1 MMKVNHREL
10 IKASLAEPRYA
21 VSADGARI
29 AYYLY
34 GDGPEVMFWQH
45 GFNSDAAHWEY
56 MLSFFPADE
65 YRIIAPDLRG
75 CGNSDKPADE
85 GAYTFERLTQDALAV
100 IRAEALRDFTVL
112 GHSTGGAIAQWV
124 ASELGEAVKAL
135 VLIGPVPATGVPVNE
150 AARNLF
156 LQGADGD
163 GKAQGRARILQL
175 GWHGDMP
182 QEVLDE
188 LLPGALT
195 WSKEAFVGVFNTWT
209 TGVNFPERLSRI
221 TAPTIV
227 IGGQHE
233 PFLVKDFMM
242 AAVVNRIPNARYVTV
257 LDCAHFIHIQQ
268 AAVTAGIT
276 RGFVA
281 AQAARA

>member
-1 MMKVNHREL
+1 MKVKRSGGIAATFRE
-10 IKASLAEPRYA
+10 PCYA
-21 VSADGARI
+21 IGADGVRI
-29 AYYLY
+29 AYYVY
-34 GDGPEVMFWQH
+34 GNGPEVMFWQH
-45 GFNSDAAHWEY
+45 GFNSDAAHWER

-65 YRIIAPDLRG
+65 YRIVAPDLRG

-85 GAYTFERLTQDALAV
+85 GAYTFDHLTQDALAV

-112 GHSTGGAIAQWV
+112 GHSTGGAIAQWL

-175 GWHGDMP
+175 GWYGDMP

-195 WSKEAFVGVFNTWT
+195 WSREAFVGVFNTWT
-209 TGVNFPERLSRI
+209 TGVNFPERLARI

-242 AAVVNRIPNARYVTV
+242 AAVVNRIPNARYITV
-257 LDCAHFIHIQQ
+257 SDCAHFIHIQQ
-268 AAVTAGIT
+268 AAVTAGIA

>member
-1 MMKVNHREL
+1 MK
-10 IKASLAEPRYA
+10 IKRSEQVKATFGDPQYT
-21 VSADGARI
+21 VGGDGVRI
-29 AYYLY
+29 AYYVY

-56 MLSFFPADE
+56 MLPFFPPDE
-65 YRIIAPDLRG
+65 YRIVAPDLRG

-85 GAYTFERLTQDALAV
+85 SAYTFERLTQDALAV
-100 IRAEALRDFTVL
+100 IRAEGLRDFTLL
-112 GHSTGGAIAQWV
+112 GHSTGGAIVQWL
-124 ASELGEAVKAL
+124 ASELGNAIKAL

-150 AARNLF
+150 AARSLF
-156 LQGADGD
+156 LRGADGD
-163 GKAQGRARILQL
+163 GKAQGRAQILRL
-175 GWHGDMP
+175 GWYGDMP
-182 QEVLDE
+182 QETLDE

-195 WSKEAFVGVFNTWT
+195 WGKEAFIGVFNTWT

-242 AAVVNRIPNARYVTV
+242 AAVVNPIPNARYVTV
-257 LDCAHFIHIQQ
+257 PDCAHFIHIQQ
-268 AAVTAGIT
+268 AAVTAGIA

-281 AQAARA
+281 AQAASA

>member
-1 MMKVNHREL
+1 MKVKRSEQ
-10 IKASLAEPRYA
+10 IEATFSEPRYA
-21 VSADGARI
+21 VGADGARI
-29 AYYLY
+29 AYYAY
-34 GDGPEVMFWQH
+34 GHGPEVMFWQH
-45 GFNSDAAHWEY
+45 GFNSDAEHWEY
-56 MLSFFPADE
+56 MLSFFPPDE
-65 YRIIAPDLRG
+65 YRIIAPDMRG
-75 CGNSDKPADE
+75 CANSDKPEDE
-85 GAYTFERLTQDALAV
+85 RAYTFDHLTQDALAV
-100 IRAEALRDFTVL
+100 IRAEGLRSFTLL
-112 GHSTGGAIAQWV
+112 GHSTGGAIAQWL
-124 ASELGEAVKAL
+124 ASELGDGIKAL

-175 GWHGDMP
+175 GWYGDMP
-182 QEVLDE
+182 QETLDE

-195 WSKEAFVGVFNTWT
+195 WSKAAFIGVFNTWT

-233 PFLVKDFMM
+233 PFLVKDFMI
-242 AAVVNRIPNARYVTV
+242 AAVVNRIPNARYVGV
-257 LDCAHFIHIQQ
+257 SDCAHFIHIQQ